1 MPLAP
6 QDVNL
11 NQRLA
16 SLYARAERYGD
27 AARMYQNL
35 SKIMRSWAI
44 PARRQEY
51 LEAAKKFALRA
62 PAAPVPSAPPPVA
75 AKPGW
80 PPATG

>member
-35 SKIMRSWAI
+35 SEIYEELGHPTEAAK
-44 PARRQEY
+44 Y
-51 LEAAKKFALRA
+51 LEAAKKYALRA
-62 PAAPVPSAPPPVA
+62 PAA
-75 AKPGW
+75 GRYR
-80 PPATG
+80 